1 MKTFDTN
8 PKKKGQHR
16 MDSLSRNRFSIDLS
30 RFNRCSR
37 KINACFVL
45 VKSQKDWQK
54 KNEFIFYDNVIVRL
68 LRFFFFFFCYSH
80 FYGNPI
86 NPNILFHFNFNFI
99 SDVLNFICLSKS
111 FLLTGATELIMNNCD
126 RFTHRF
132 FKWSHFQFVL
142 FLEIKP
148 KVLPETI

>member
-1 MKTFDTN
+1 MLTKDKRLFCIGQITKGLT
-8 PKKKGQHR
+8 KKK
-16 MDSLSRNRFSIDLS
+16 MNLFFMTMLL
-30 RFNRCSR
+30 FVCSG
-37 KINACFVL
+37 
-45 VKSQKDWQK
+45 S
-54 KNEFIFYDNVIVRL
+54 
-68 LRFFFFFFCYSH
+68 FFFFFCYSH

-132 FKWSHFQFVL
+132 FK
-142 FLEIKP
+142 
-148 KVLPETI
+148 